1 MKKIR
6 NILQMNR
13 YNNNI
18 TISKYTL
25 LSYTLFLLFVSCT
38 QKDKLNI
45 QDQLFTCE
53 SLLTN
58 TLNNENFSVKRTN
71 SIYAESFIAFN
82 EVYQNRTNSSPSINN
97 QINGFLKI
105 ETTTEKIDIDF
116 SSFVA
121 FFKVL

>member
-1 MKKIR
+1 
-6 NILQMNR
+6 MNR

-18 TISKYTL
+18 TISKYTV

-45 QDQLFTCE
+45 QDQLVTCE

-71 SIYAESFIAFN
+71 SINAESFIAFN

-121 FFKVL
+121 F

>member
-1 MKKIR
+1 MKKNR

-45 QDQLFTCE
+45 QDQLVTCE

-82 EVYQNRTNSSPSINN
+82 EVYQLSAKNYKSIND
-97 QINGFLKI
+97 QINGFLK
-105 ETTTEKIDIDF
+105 
-116 SSFVA
+116 
-121 FFKVL
+121 